1 MTELLTYFPS
11 AFQAFVLTSLLIELT
26 PGPNMG
32 YLAVV
37 AIAHGKKAGF
47 AVVAGVMLGLLA
59 IGLAAAYGLT
69 AILQSNTYLY
79 EALRYAGVAFL
90 LYLAWD
96 GWRGGEAE
104 NDDGV
109 GLRGQF
115 FRGLVNNLLNP
126 KSVLFYVAVLPGFVD
141 QDGTIL
147 TQTLILTV
155 TYVAIATL
163 IHLGVVFLAS
173 TFRLFMSN
181 PDRERFVRRSLSL
194 TLALFALWFAWS
206 TAR

>member
-1 MTELLTYFPS
+1 MNELLTHVPS
-11 AFQAFVLTSLLIELT
+11 AIQAFVFTSFLIELT

-47 AVVAGVMLGLLA
+47 AVVAGVMVGLLA
-59 IGLAAAYGLT
+59 IGLAAALGLT
-69 AILQSNTYLY
+69 AILQSNAYIY

-90 LYLAWD
+90 LYLAWQ
-96 GWRGGEAE
+96 GWRGGETE
-104 NDDGV
+104 SDKDSR
-109 GLRGQF
+109 LKSQF
-115 FRGLVNNLLNP
+115 VRGLVNNLLNP
-126 KSVLFYVAVLPGFVD
+126 KSALFYVAVLPGFVD
-141 QDGTIL
+141 LGGPIL
-147 TQTLILTV
+147 TQTIILTV

-163 IHLGVVFLAS
+163 IHLLVVLLAS

-194 TLALFALWFAWS
+194 ALAMFALWFAWS
-206 TAR
+206 TAK